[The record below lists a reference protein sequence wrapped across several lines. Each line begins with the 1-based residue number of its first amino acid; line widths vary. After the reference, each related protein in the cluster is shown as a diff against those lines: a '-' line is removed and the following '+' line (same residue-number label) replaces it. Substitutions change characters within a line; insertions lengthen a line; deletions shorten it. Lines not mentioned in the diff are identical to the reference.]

1 MKVSNRQH
9 EWIACR
15 QPANHRLDQ
24 IVSPFALLAGFV
36 WSATRWASEE
46 ALLKVQP

>member
-1 MKVSNRQH
+1 MRLVRLPS
-9 EWIACR
+9 
-15 QPANHRLDQ
+15 NHRLDQ
-24 IVSPFALLAGFV
+24 IVSLLALLAGLV